1 MTFSQVGNSGA
12 DTYGIT
18 VDWTFSNGL
27 DYFVWAVTYDRGT
40 VTFGGLWVTVLGLVS
55 GVNVVGVNSTQTTSV
70 QAPLPGVSRSVSIA
84 ATGNVFTLSGK
95 RVPASVLSN
104 HTGAVNGAFVI
115 GTPFGRALQAA
126 GFGVTPKGLKLHA

>member
-55 GVNVVGVNSTQTTSV
+55 GVNVVGVNSTSSLCFIKLFSRTGFSAERQVPPVSPSPALAVPEKERKAVEASTTTIEHV
-70 QAPLPGVSRSVSIA
+70 RSRV
-84 ATGNVFTLSGK
+84 
-95 RVPASVLSN
+95 RP
-104 HTGAVNGAFVI
+104 
-115 GTPFGRALQAA
+115 R
-126 GFGVTPKGLKLHA
+126 